1 MPDLGVSPAQ
11 PEDVVRVRSRRV
23 FCDGNG
29 GPLGHPRVFLYIA
42 EKEVVCP
49 YCSRRFVL
57 DEESGHGEQHG
68 SEH

>member
-1 MPDLGVSPAQ
+1 MPDVGVPPAQ
-11 PEDVVRVRSRRV
+11 PEDVVRVHTRRV

-57 DEESGHGEQHG
+57 DEEGGHGEGHRNG
-68 SEH
+68 H